1 MEPIPPPPS
10 PSDEKSLLAKPVQAR
25 IRAVQ
30 IALDQYKQIAPGLDA
45 WHPIHSLRPE
55 ECILSLGK

>member
-30 IALDQYKQIAPGLDA
+30 NALDQYKQIAP
-45 WHPIHSLRPE
+45 
-55 ECILSLGK
+55 